1 MKKLLLPIIIIAL
14 AVTVFILLKGSKPDT
29 PVQSRPPTTFLVE
42 TQTVRFET
50 LAPQLNLYGRIET
63 PANSLLTA
71 AIEANVEKI
80 YHFEGEHVAR
90 GELLIALDTAE
101 ADLRFQ
107 QRQADVLE
115 IQAQI
120 NTEQQQAKLNQKLK
134 ETQQTLFVLSQKA
147 VERAETLQQRQ
158 LGSQALI
165 DEATLALQ
173 QQQLSLQQL
182 DFEIQNQPFRLAALQ
197 ATLKRAK
204 AHLAAAELDLQRAE
218 IVAPFSGT
226 IGKLHVAEANRVRI
240 GDALMSL
247 YDSSRLELRALIPEQ
262 YLPRILSQRV
272 ADSPLYALTTSADKS
287 RFKFIR
293 LAGEVNVNSGGREA
307 IFSLDSDSALFAPGT
322 FVSISLTLPPEN
334 KVIAV
339 PFSAVYALNKLY
351 VLVDGRMQS
360 APIEIMGEMTSEQGE
375 PQLLIRSTALQEG
388 DAIITTQL
396 PNAMTGLAVESLN
409 SND

>member
-29 PVQSRPPTTFLVE
+29 PTQSRPPTTFLVE
-42 TQTVRFET
+42 TQTVRFEA

-90 GELLIALDTAE
+90 GALLIALDTAE

-134 ETQQTLFVLSQKA
+134 ETQQALFVLSQKS

-173 QQQLSLQQL
+173 QQQLALQQL

-226 IGKLHVAEANRVRI
+226 IGQLHVAEANRVRM

-247 YDSSRLELRALIPEQ
+247 YDSSRLELRALISEQ
-262 YLPRILSQRV
+262 YLPRILSQRA

-287 RFKFIR
+287 RFKFLR
-293 LAGEVNVNSGGREA
+293 LAGEVNINSGGREA
-307 IFSLDSDSALFAPGT
+307 IFSLDSDSALFVPGT

-360 APIEIMGEMTSEQGE
+360 APIEIMGEITSEQGE
-375 PQLLIRSTALQEG
+375 PRLLIRSTALQEG

-409 SND
+409 PND